1 MFGVKN
7 ICLDIG
13 LRLFVGTVFLIAGI
27 SKLPMQSEFIEIMMP
42 YKILPLSLAHAYAS
56 VLPWLEITIGACLI
70 LGLFTRV
77 FSLVSVPIIASFIVA
92 NAWILS
98 LDPGGGCRCFG
109 EFVTID
115 YKVALIIDALLLIGA
130 LLIFFQ
136 QKHFITLDFRLTH
149 FIRKLNL

>member
-7 ICLDIG
+7 IFLDIG

-27 SKLPMQSEFIEIMMP
+27 SKLPMQSEWIEVMMP

-56 VLPWLEITIGACLI
+56 VLPWLEITIGSCLI
-70 LGLFTRV
+70 LGLFTKV

-98 LDPGGGCRCFG
+98 LDPGGACHCFG
-109 EFVTID
+109 ELVTID

-130 LLIFFQ
+130 LLIFSQ
-136 QKHFITLDFRLTH
+136 QKHFITLDSRLTH
-149 FIRKLNL
+149 FTRKLNL